1 MGPLSC
7 MRSVVDRNVVM
18 RRIPVPLNADRIER
32 ERDRQRERERDIG
45 TYLMMPPTAN
55 IIYSR

>member
-1 MGPLSC
+1 

-32 ERDRQRERERDIG
+32 ERDRQREREIG